1 MKVLEKILFAGFGGQ
16 GILSIGKIFA
26 DACIENDMQ
35 ASWLPSYGPEMRGGT
50 CNCLVAVSNEPVLSP
65 YFVRPTDAIIM
76 NQASMERFLKTLDT
90 AKVVVINTSLGE
102 LTSEREKVLENVKLV
117 RVDATNIA
125 IELGSVK
132 CANMVMLGAYAKGSA
147 ALSLDDLKKSI
158 TRKFAKKPAMVEMN
172 LQALDRGYQ
181 LA

>member
-1 MKVLEKILFAGFGGQ
+1 MEEMLIIAGFGGQ
-16 GILSIGKIFA
+16 GVQLIGKMLVEAGMEEGKEVSF
-26 DACIENDMQ
+26 
-35 ASWLPSYGPEMRGGT
+35 LPSYGAEMRGGT

-90 AKVVVINTSLGE
+90 AKVVVINTSLVE
-102 LTSEREKVLENVKLV
+102 LTSEMEKVLENVKLV

-132 CANMVMLGAYAKGSA
+132 CANMVMLGAYAKGST

>member
-1 MKVLEKILFAGFGGQ
+1 MMKQFIFAGFGGQ
-16 GILSIGKIFA
+16 GMLLIGKFVA
-26 DACIENDMQ
+26 MACMLDGKHV
-35 ASWLPSYGPEMRGGT
+35 SWLPSYGPEMRGGT

-90 AKVVVINTSLGE
+90 AKVVVINTSLVE
-102 LTSEREKVLENVKLV
+102 LTSEMEKVLENVKLV

>member
-16 GILSIGKIFA
+16 GVLSIGKIFA

-76 NQASMERFLKTLDT
+76 NQDGALFEDPRHRQGGGDQHL
-90 AKVVVINTSLGE
+90 ARG
-102 LTSEREKVLENVKLV
+102 
-117 RVDATNIA
+117 VD
-125 IELGSVK
+125 V
-132 CANMVMLGAYAKGSA
+132 
-147 ALSLDDLKKSI
+147 
-158 TRKFAKKPAMVEMN
+158 
-172 LQALDRGYQ
+172 
-181 LA
+181 

>member
-1 MKVLEKILFAGFGGQ
+1 MADHQIVIAGFGGQ
-16 GILSIGKIFA
+16 GLLFSGKVLA
-26 DACIENDMQ
+26 YAGLIEGREL
-35 ASWLPSYGPEMRGGT
+35 SWLPSYGPEMRGGT

-90 AKVVVINTSLGE
+90 AKVVVINTSLVE
-102 LTSEREKVLENVKLV
+102 LTSEMEKVLENVKLV

>member
-1 MKVLEKILFAGFGGQ
+1 M
-16 GILSIGKIFA
+16 
-26 DACIENDMQ
+26 
-35 ASWLPSYGPEMRGGT
+35 
-50 CNCLVAVSNEPVLSP
+50 
-65 YFVRPTDAIIM
+65 
-76 NQASMERFLKTLDT
+76 KTLDT
-90 AKVVVINTSLGE
+90 AKVVVINTSLVE
-102 LTSEREKVLENVKLV
+102 LTSEMEKVLENVKLV

>member
-50 CNCLVAVSNEPVLSP
+50 CNCLVAASNEPVLSP

-76 NQASMERFLKTLDT
+76 NQASLDRFLNNLDT
-90 AKVVVINTSLGE
+90 AKVVVLNTSLAE
-102 LTSEREKVLENVKLV
+102 LSPEAEKTLSGVKV
-117 RVDATNIA
+117 IPVDATNIA

-147 ALSLDDLKKSI
+147 ALSIDDLKKSI
-158 TRKFAKKPAMVEMN
+158 ARKFAKKPAAVEMN